1 MAAHAHDDDRASG
14 SDKADKKVSA
24 RRRGPVGEQVV
35 ESMAGSGRM
44 PDGVRLGGQFDP
56 QETAADEVARRVM
69 QERPGGDDA
78 SIISAARR
86 AGAQVPSGVRI
97 HQGGRANAAAASMQ
111 ASAFT
116 VGKDVYLTDDA
127 VRTPEQR
134 VRVLAH
140 ELTHTGQDRGHGH
153 QHTGGEPVVQ
163 RLWNPFKKKGPSA
176 PSQGIDYV
184 EQEREARRD
193 AKSEE
198 RRSALTE
205 APTATTDLDS
215 GLSTGGHDSSTYDI
229 GSRTVQQDS
238 GGTDLRG
245 DDGWKQRDTEVS
257 GSGAEHFAKSN
268 PHDAQNMGE
277 AAGLDTTL
285 AGDFGGGIL
294 GLRDAG
300 KQKGAD
306 RALAGTRG
314 GALVGK
320 GVADGT
326 SLGLQMTEHHGGS
339 SLFSNDQLHTGS
351 QAMDHGAGW
360 MGGLAGG
367 VGALQDLKSVGKD
380 TVDWFK
386 GKRNMEKSDGTTLGD
401 MKQVGLS
408 MGRGVSKLGSATSKT
423 TGAVSKTA
431 NLVSQA
437 AHGSSNLSL
446 ASNASS
452 VGASAAHV
460 IAPLQMALGGVDVLK
475 GGYNMYRK
483 GQHRKKLT
491 EMKKAINDPTNMDL
505 DEEKAKKTKALD
517 HLTEVAKKKQVRQ
530 GINMATGAASV
541 LGGALT
547 VSGLGAIPGAAIGA
561 GVGAFKLGQFG
572 ARKAKQAGRNWAEK
586 YNAKDESK
594 KGTIGK
600 AFAGL
605 FDTSKSTG
613 NKQKRYE
620 ETADTLLDMGKTD
633 TKQMKDALKTLG
645 IHDLDSVVGEDE
657 KKKLIVEKL
666 KKRT

>member
-1 MAAHAHDDDRASG
+1 MAAQAHDHDH
-14 SDKADKKVSA
+14 DKGQDKKAPA
-24 RRRGPVGEQVV
+24 RRRGPVGQQVV
-35 ESMAGSGRM
+35 ESMAGSGQM
-44 PDGVRLGGQFDP
+44 PEGVRLGGQFDP
-56 QETAADEVARRVM
+56 EETAADEVSRRVM
-69 QERPGGDDA
+69 QARPAGDDA
-78 SIISAARR
+78 SVIAAARR
-86 AGAQVPSGVRI
+86 AGANVPSGVRI

-116 VGKDVYLTDDA
+116 VGSDVYLTDSA
-127 VRTPEQR
+127 TKTPEQR
-134 VRVLAH
+134 MRVLAH
-140 ELTHTGQDRGHGH
+140 ELTHTGQDRGHGRGAH
-153 QHTGGEPVVQ
+153 AEPVVQ
-163 RLWNPFKKKGPSA
+163 RWNPFKKKTGPSA
-176 PSQGIDYV
+176 PSQGTDFV
-184 EQEREARRD
+184 EEERESRRD

-215 GLSTGGHDSSTYDI
+215 GLATGGHDSSAYDI

-238 GGTDLRG
+238 SGTDLRG

-257 GSGAEHFAKSN
+257 GSGAENLMKSH

-300 KQKGAD
+300 KQKGVD

-339 SLFSNDQLHTGS
+339 GLFTNDQLHTGS

-367 VGALQDLKSVGKD
+367 VGAMQDVKSWGKD
-380 TVDWFK
+380 TIDWFK
-386 GKRNMEKSDGTTLGD
+386 GKRNMEKSDGTKLGD
-401 MKQVGLS
+401 AKQVGLS
-408 MGRGVSKLGSATSKT
+408 MGRGVAKLGSATSKA
-423 TGAVSKTA
+423 TGAVSKSA

-437 AHGSSNLSL
+437 AHGSGNLSL
-446 ASNASS
+446 AGNASS

-491 EMKKAINDPTNMDL
+491 ELKKTINADALDL
-505 DEEKAKKTKALD
+505 DKDKKVKALD

-547 VSGLGAIPGAAIGA
+547 VSGFGAIPGAAIGA

-586 YNAKDESK
+586 YNAKDEK
-594 KGTIGK
+594 DKGAVGK

-605 FDTSKSTG
+605 FDTSKSTK
-613 NKQKRYE
+613 NKQARYE
-620 ETADTLLDMGKTD
+620 ETAETLLSLDDAQK
-633 TKQMKDALKTLG
+633 KEALKTLG
-645 IHDLDSVVGEDE
+645 IHDLNSVNAADR
-657 KKKLIVEKL
+657 KAFIVEKL

>member
-1 MAAHAHDDDRASG
+1 MAAHAQDHDHESAG
-14 SDKADKKVSA
+14 DKKVSA
-24 RRRGPVGEQVV
+24 RKRGPVGEQVV
-35 ESMAGSGRM
+35 ESMAGSGHM
-44 PDGVRLGGQFDP
+44 PDGVRLGGRFDP
-56 QETAADEVARRVM
+56 EETAADEVARRVM
-69 QERPGGDDA
+69 QQRPAGDDA
-78 SIISAARR
+78 SIIAAARR

-97 HQGGRANAAAASMQ
+97 HQGGRANAAASSMQ

-134 VRVLAH
+134 MHVLAH
-140 ELTHTGQDRGHGH
+140 ELTHTGQDRGHGRAP
-153 QHTGGEPVVQ
+153 GGEPVVQ

-176 PSQGIDYV
+176 PSQGRDYV
-184 EQEREARRD
+184 EEEREARTD
-193 AKSEE
+193 AKAEE

-215 GLSTGGHDSSTYDI
+215 GLASGGHDSSTYDI
-229 GSRTVQQDS
+229 GSREVQQTTGSDK
-238 GGTDLRG
+238 TDLRG
-245 DDGWKQRDTEVS
+245 DDGWKQIDSKVS
-257 GSGAEHFAKSN
+257 GSGAEDFANSHK
-268 PHDAQNMGE
+268 HDAENMGE

-300 KQKGAD
+300 KQKGVD
-306 RALAGTRG
+306 KALAGTRG

-339 SLFSNDQLHTGS
+339 SIFSNDQLHTGS

-367 VGALQDLKSVGKD
+367 VGALQDVKSWGKD

-401 MKQVGLS
+401 AKQVGLS
-408 MGRGVSKLGSATSKT
+408 MGRGLGKLGSATSKA
-423 TGAVSKTA
+423 TGAVSKSA

-437 AHGSSNLSL
+437 AHGGGNLGL
-446 ASNASS
+446 ASNAAS
-452 VGASAAHV
+452 VGSSAAHI

-491 EMKKAINDPTNMDL
+491 AMKTQLNDPNNMDTD
-505 DEEKAKKTKALD
+505 DEKKKKLKALD

-594 KGTIGK
+594 KGAVGK

-605 FDTSKSTG
+605 FDTSKSTK
-613 NKQKRYE
+613 NKQARYE
-620 ETADTLLDMGKTD
+620 ETADTLLEMGKTD

>member
-1 MAAHAHDDDRASG
+1 MATHAHDDDRASG
-14 SDKADKKVSA
+14 TEKKSSA
-24 RRRGPVGEQVV
+24 RRRGPVGAQVV
-35 ESMAGSGRM
+35 DSMASSGRM
-44 PDGVRLGGQFDP
+44 PEGVRLGGQFDP
-56 QETAADEVARRVM
+56 EETAADEVSRRVM
-69 QERPGGDDA
+69 QQRPAGDDA
-78 SIISAARR
+78 SIIAAARR

-97 HQGGRANAAAASMQ
+97 HQGGRANTAAASMQ

-127 VRTPEQR
+127 SRTPEQR
-134 VRVLAH
+134 MRVLAH

-153 QHTGGEPVVQ
+153 GGNEPVVQ
-163 RLWNPFKKKGPSA
+163 RLWNPFKKKGPQA
-176 PSQGIDYV
+176 PHQGEDPV
-184 EQEREARRD
+184 EEERESRRD
-193 AKSEE
+193 AKAEE

-205 APTATTDLDS
+205 APTSTTDLDS
-215 GLSTGGHDSSTYDI
+215 GLATGGHDSSTYDI

-238 GGTDLRG
+238 SGTDLRG
-245 DDGWKQRDTEVS
+245 DDGWKQKDTSVS
-257 GSGAEHFAKSN
+257 GSGLDDFVTKD

-294 GLRDAG
+294 GMRDAM

-306 RALAGTRG
+306 KALAGTRA
-314 GALVGK
+314 GALLGK
-320 GVADGT
+320 GVSDGT

-339 SLFSNDQLHTGS
+339 SIFSNDQLHTGS

-360 MGGLAGG
+360 MGGIAGG
-367 VGALQDLKSVGKD
+367 VGAVQDLKSWGKD

-386 GKRNMEKSDGTTLGD
+386 GKRNMEKSDGTKLGD
-401 MKQVGLS
+401 AKQVGLS
-408 MGRGVSKLGSATSKT
+408 MGRGVAKLGSATSKA
-423 TGAVSKTA
+423 TGAVSKSA

-437 AHGSSNLSL
+437 AHGVSNTSL
-446 ASNASS
+446 ASNAAS
-452 VGASAAHV
+452 VGSSAAHV

-483 GQHRKKLT
+483 GQHRAKLT
-491 EMKKAINDPTNMDL
+491 EMKNELKGKKSTLDPNKD
-505 DEEKAKKTKALD
+505 AKLKALD

-547 VSGLGAIPGAAIGA
+547 VSGFGAIPGAAIGA

-594 KGTIGK
+594 KGALGK

-620 ETADTLLDMGKTD
+620 ETADTLLEMGKSD
-633 TKQMKDALKTLG
+633 PAQMKAALKTLG
-645 IHDLDSVVGEDE
+645 IHDIDSVVGGDA
-657 KKKLIVEKL
+657 KKKELIVEKL

>member
-1 MAAHAHDDDRASG
+1 MAAQAHDHEHG
-14 SDKADKKVSA
+14 QDKKAPA

-35 ESMAGSGRM
+35 ESMSGAGTM
-44 PDGVRLGGQFDP
+44 PDGVRLGGRFDP
-56 QETAADEVARRVM
+56 EETAADEVARRVV
-69 QERPGGDDA
+69 QQRPAGDDA
-78 SIISAARR
+78 SIIAAARR
-86 AGAQVPSGVRI
+86 AGANVPSGVRI

-116 VGKDVYLTDDA
+116 VGSDVYLTDDA
-127 VRTPEQR
+127 VRTPQQR

-140 ELTHTGQDRGHGH
+140 ELTHTGQDRGHG
-153 QHTGGEPVVQ
+153 QRAGGEPVVQ
-163 RLWNPFKKKGPSA
+163 RLWNPFKKKGPSR
-176 PSQGIDYV
+176 PSTGTDFAD
-184 EQEREARRD
+184 EEREARRD
-193 AKSEE
+193 NKAEE

-229 GSRTVQQDS
+229 GHREVKQDAN
-238 GGTDLRG
+238 GTDLRG
-245 DDGWKQRDTEVS
+245 DDGWKQKDTSVS
-257 GSGAEHFAKSN
+257 GSGLDDFVKHN

-294 GLRDAG
+294 GMRDG
-300 KQKGAD
+300 MKQKGVD
-306 RALAGTRG
+306 GALAKTRA
-314 GALVGK
+314 GALLGK
-320 GVADGT
+320 GVSDGT

-367 VGALQDLKSVGKD
+367 VGAMQDVKSWGKD

-386 GKRNMEKSDGTTLGD
+386 GKRNMEKSDGTKLGD
-401 MKQVGLS
+401 AKQVGLS
-408 MGRGVSKLGSATSKT
+408 MGRGVAKLGSATSKA
-423 TGAVSKTA
+423 TGAVSKSA

-437 AHGSSNLSL
+437 AHGSGNLGL
-446 ASNASS
+446 AGNAAS
-452 VGASAAHV
+452 VGSSAAHV

-491 EMKKAINDPTNMDL
+491 ALKDEINGDALDL
-505 DEEKAKKTKALD
+505 DAGKKVKALD
-517 HLTEVAKKKQVRQ
+517 HLTEITKKKQVRS

-547 VSGLGAIPGAAIGA
+547 VSGFGAIPGAAIGA

-586 YNAKDESK
+586 YNAKDEK
-594 KGTIGK
+594 DKGKLGK
-600 AFAGL
+600 AFAGI

-620 ETADTLLDMGKTD
+620 ETADTLLDMPTGQRDK
-633 TKQMKDALKTLG
+633 ALKTLG
-645 IHDLDSVVGEDE
+645 IHDLASIPAAQQKE
-657 KKKLIVEKL
+657 LIVEKL

>member
-1 MAAHAHDDDRASG
+1 MAAQAHDHDHDHGHEKQAP
-14 SDKADKKVSA
+14 A
-24 RRRGPVGEQVV
+24 RRRGQVGQQVV

-56 QETAADEVARRVM
+56 EETAADEVARRVV
-69 QERPGGDDA
+69 QQRPAGDDA
-78 SIISAARR
+78 SIIAAARR

-116 VGKDVYLTDDA
+116 VGSDVYLTDSA

-140 ELTHTGQDRGHGH
+140 ELTHTGQDRGHGR
-153 QHTGGEPVVQ
+153 GGAAEPVVQ
-163 RLWNPFKKKGPSA
+163 RLWNPFKKRGPIHEA
-176 PSQGIDYV
+176 V
-184 EQEREARRD
+184 EDERESRRD
-193 AKSEE
+193 GKAGE

-205 APTATTDLDS
+205 APTATTDLDQ
-215 GLSTGGHDSSTYDI
+215 GLSSGGHDSSTYDI
-229 GSRTVQQDS
+229 GSRDALHDS
-238 GGTDLRG
+238 KDVDLRG
-245 DDGWKQRDTEVS
+245 DDGWEQQESSVS
-257 GSGAEHFAKSN
+257 GHGLENFKNAN
-268 PHDAQNMGE
+268 PHEAENMGE
-277 AAGLDTTL
+277 AAGLNTTL

-294 GLRDAG
+294 GMRDAM

-306 RALAGTRG
+306 RALAGTRA
-314 GALVGK
+314 GALLGK
-320 GVADGT
+320 GVGDGA
-326 SLGLQMTEHHGGS
+326 SLGMQMAEHHTSGLS
-339 SLFSNDQLHTGS
+339 DLTKNDLHTGS

-367 VGALQDLKSVGKD
+367 VGAIQDLKSVGKD
-380 TVDWFK
+380 TIDWFK
-386 GKRNMEKSDGTTLGD
+386 GKNNMEKSDGSKLGNA
-401 MKQVGLS
+401 KQLGLS
-408 MGRGVSKLGSATSKT
+408 MGRGVAKLGSATSKA
-423 TGAVSKTA
+423 TGAVSKSA

-437 AHGSSNLSL
+437 AHGNGAMGV
-446 ASNASS
+446 ASNAAS
-452 VGASAAHV
+452 VGSSAAHV

-475 GGYNMYRK
+475 GGYNIYRK
-483 GQHRKKLT
+483 QQHKKKLASLKET
-491 EMKKAINDPTNMDL
+491 INADAMDL
-505 DEEKAKKTKALD
+505 DKDKKGKALD
-517 HLTEVAKKKQVRQ
+517 HLTEIAKKKQVRQ

-547 VSGLGAIPGAAIGA
+547 VSGFGAIPGAAIGA

-594 KGTIGK
+594 KGKIGK

-605 FDTSKSTG
+605 FDTSKSTK
-613 NKQKRYE
+613 NKQIRYE
-620 ETADTLLDMGKTD
+620 ETADTLLGMDDAQK
-633 TKQMKDALKTLG
+633 KVALKTLG
-645 IHDLDSVVGEDE
+645 IHDLENVPAAER
-657 KKKLIVEKL
+657 KAFIIEKL

>member
-1 MAAHAHDDDRASG
+1 MAAQAHDHDHDHGHEKQAP
-14 SDKADKKVSA
+14 A
-24 RRRGPVGEQVV
+24 RRRGPVGKQVV

-56 QETAADEVARRVM
+56 EETAADEVARRVV
-69 QERPGGDDA
+69 QQRPAGDDA

-116 VGKDVYLTDDA
+116 VGSDVYLTDNA

-134 VRVLAH
+134 IRVLAH
-140 ELTHTGQDRGHGH
+140 ELTHTGQDRGHGR
-153 QHTGGEPVVQ
+153 GGAAQPVVQ
-163 RLWNPFKKKGPSA
+163 RLWNPFKKKGPSR
-176 PSQGIDYV
+176 PSQGTDFV
-184 EQEREARRD
+184 EEERESRRD
-193 AKSEE
+193 TKAEE
-198 RRSALTE
+198 RRSALSE

-215 GLSTGGHDSSTYDI
+215 GLATGGHDASTYDI
-229 GSRTVQQDS
+229 GHRQVQQDS
-238 GGTDLRG
+238 SGTDLRG
-245 DDGWKQRDTEVS
+245 DDGWKQQDTKVS
-257 GSGAEHFAKSN
+257 GSGLDDFVKHN
-268 PHDAQNMGE
+268 PHEAENMGE
-277 AAGLDTTL
+277 AAGMNTTL

-300 KQKGAD
+300 KQKGVD

-314 GALVGK
+314 GALLGK

-339 SLFSNDQLHTGS
+339 SVFSNDQLHTGS

-380 TVDWFK
+380 TIDWFK
-386 GKRNMEKSDGTTLGD
+386 GKRNMEKSDGTKLGD
-401 MKQVGLS
+401 AKQVGLS
-408 MGRGVSKLGSATSKT
+408 MGRGLSKLGSAGSKA
-423 TGAVSKTA
+423 TGAVSKSA

-437 AHGSSNLSL
+437 AHGGGNLGL
-446 ASNASS
+446 ASNAAS
-452 VGASAAHV
+452 VGSSAAHV

-475 GGYNMYRK
+475 GGYNIYRK
-483 GQHRKKLT
+483 GQHRAKLT
-491 EMKKAINDPTNMDL
+491 EMKNALKGKNSTLDPDK
-505 DEEKAKKTKALD
+505 DKKLSALD
-517 HLTEVAKKKQVRQ
+517 HLTEIAKKKQVRQ

-547 VSGLGAIPGAAIGA
+547 VSGFGAIPGAAIGA

-586 YNAKDESK
+586 YNAKDEK
-594 KGTIGK
+594 DKGAIGK

-605 FDTSKSTG
+605 FDTSKSTK

-620 ETADTLLDMGKTD
+620 ETADTLLGLDDAQK
-633 TKQMKDALKTLG
+633 KEALKTLG
-645 IHDLDSVVGEDE
+645 IHDLE
-657 KKKLIVEKL
+657 KVPVAERKAFIVEKM

>member
-1 MAAHAHDDDRASG
+1 MAAQAHDHDHDHEQ
-14 SDKADKKVSA
+14 DKKPA
-24 RRRGPVGEQVV
+24 RRRGPAGQQVLD
-35 ESMAGSGRM
+35 SMAGSGKM

-56 QETAADEVARRVM
+56 EETAADEVSRRVM
-69 QERPGGDDA
+69 QSRPAGDDA
-78 SIISAARR
+78 SIIAAARR
-86 AGAQVPSGVRI
+86 AGANVPSGVRI
-97 HQGGRANAAAASMQ
+97 HQGGRANAAARSMQ

-116 VGKDVYLTDDA
+116 VGSDVYLTDDA

-134 VRVLAH
+134 IRVLSH
-140 ELTHTGQDRGHGH
+140 ELTHTGQDRGHGRTP
-153 QHTGGEPVVQ
+153 TGEAVVQ
-163 RLWNPFKKKGPSA
+163 RWNPFKKKTGPSA
-176 PSQGIDYV
+176 PSQGTDYV
-184 EQEREARRD
+184 EEERESRRD
-193 AKSEE
+193 AKGEE
-198 RRSALTE
+198 RRSALSE

-215 GLSTGGHDSSTYDI
+215 GLATGGHDSSTYDI

-238 GGTDLRG
+238 NGTDLRG
-245 DDGWKQRDTEVS
+245 DDGWKQKDTDVS
-257 GSGAEHFAKSN
+257 GSGLDKFVQSH
-268 PHDAQNMGE
+268 PHDSQNMGE

-300 KQKGAD
+300 KQKGVD

-339 SLFSNDQLHTGS
+339 SIFSNDQLHTGS

-360 MGGLAGG
+360 MGGIAGG
-367 VGALQDLKSVGKD
+367 VGALQDVKSWGKD

-386 GKRNMEKSDGTTLGD
+386 GKRNMEKSDGTKLGD
-401 MKQVGLS
+401 AKQVGLS
-408 MGRGVSKLGSATSKT
+408 MGRGVAKLGSATSKA
-423 TGAVSKTA
+423 TGAVSKSA

-437 AHGSSNLSL
+437 AHGHGALST
-446 ASNASS
+446 ASNAAS
-452 VGASAAHV
+452 VGSSAAHI

-483 GQHRKKLT
+483 GQHRAKLT
-491 EMKKAINDPTNMDL
+491 EMKKDLNSKQNQLDPD
-505 DEEKAKKTKALD
+505 KASKVKALD
-517 HLTEVAKKKQVRQ
+517 HLTEIAKKKQVRQ

-547 VSGLGAIPGAAIGA
+547 VSGFGAIPGAAIGA

-586 YNAKDESK
+586 YNAKDEK
-594 KGTIGK
+594 DKGKLGK

-605 FDTSKSTG
+605 FDTSKSTK
-613 NKQKRYE
+613 NKQARYE
-620 ETADTLLDMGKTD
+620 ETAETLLNGGLTD
-633 TKQMKDALKTLG
+633 EQQKAALKTLG
-645 IHDLDSVVGEDE
+645 IHDLDSVPTAQQKEF
-657 KKKLIVEKL
+657 IIEKL

>member
-1 MAAHAHDDDRASG
+1 MVAHAHDDDRASG
-14 SDKADKKVSA
+14 TDKKVSA
-24 RRRGPVGEQVV
+24 RRRGPVGEQVI
-35 ESMAGSGRM
+35 ESVAGSGRM

-56 QETAADEVARRVM
+56 EETAADEVARRVM
-69 QERPGGDDA
+69 QQRPAGDDA

-140 ELTHTGQDRGHGH
+140 ELTHTGQDRGHGRAVP
-153 QHTGGEPVVQ
+153 GGEPVVQ
-163 RLWNPFKKKGPSA
+163 RLWNPFKKKPGVHA
-176 PSQGIDYV
+176 PHQGVDRA
-184 EQEREARRD
+184 EEEREARRD
-193 AKSEE
+193 AKAEE

-205 APTATTDLDS
+205 SPTATTDLNS
-215 GLSTGGHDSSTYDI
+215 GLATGGHDSATYDI

-238 GGTDLRG
+238 SGTDLRG
-245 DDGWKQRDTEVS
+245 DDGWKQQNTAVS
-257 GSGAEHFAKSN
+257 GTGAEDFSKS
-268 PHDAQNMGE
+268 HHQHAENMGE
-277 AAGLDTTL
+277 AAGLNTTL

-300 KQKGAD
+300 KQKGVD

-314 GALVGK
+314 GAMVGK

-339 SLFSNDQLHTGS
+339 SVFSNDQLHTGS

-367 VGALQDLKSVGKD
+367 AGALQDLKSVGKD

-386 GKRNMEKSDGTTLGD
+386 GKRNMEKSDGTTAGD

-408 MGRGVSKLGSATSKT
+408 MGRGLGKLGSATSKA

-431 NLVSQA
+431 NLVSQG
-437 AHGSSNLSL
+437 AHGAGNMSV
-446 ASNASS
+446 ASNAAS
-452 VGASAAHV
+452 VGSSAAHI

-475 GGYNMYRK
+475 GGYNAYRK
-483 GQHRKKLT
+483 GMHRKKLT
-491 EMKKAINDPTNMDL
+491 AMKEQLKDPGNLDL
-505 DEEKAKKTKALD
+505 DKDKKLKALG
-517 HLTEVAKKKQVRQ
+517 HLHEVATKKQNRQ
-530 GINMATGAASV
+530 FINMATGAASV

-547 VSGLGAIPGAAIGA
+547 VSGIGAIPGAAIGA

-586 YNAKDESK
+586 YNAKDDSK
-594 KGTIGK
+594 KGKVGK

-605 FDTSKSTG
+605 FDTSKSTK
-613 NKQKRYE
+613 NKQARYE
-620 ETADTLLDMGKTD
+620 ETADTLLEMGKTD